1 MIVFLALTSAL
12 FVYNEAEFF
21 ATSKKQM
28 AEGYTWQ
35 RIECRAA
42 QHYPSIRFND
52 QKICYKLQK

>member
-21 ATSKKQM
+21 ATSKKQL

-35 RIECRAA
+35 RIECRVA
-42 QHYPSIRFND
+42 QHDPSIRLND
-52 QKICYKLQK
+52 QKI